1 MFEKRKRQQL
11 IEFLEKY
18 LEINNIPYNEKEILE
33 KFSEFDDY
41 YKPLELKCSLG
52 DMGYQEYTESYVFMK
67 KIELLTKMFDEYY
80 SLHSWAQGLKMY
92 LMTSNKKIVKES
104 GLTAGQEQL
113 ELTPTEILLNE
124 QVATKKLA
132 QLKIQQQSDE
142 IYKRR

>member
-18 LEINNIPYNEKEILE
+18 LEINNIPYNEKEIAE
-33 KFSEFDDY
+33 KISEFEDY
-41 YKPLELKCSLG
+41 YGPLEMKCSLG
-52 DMGYQEYTESYVFMK
+52 DLGYQEYTESYVFMK

-92 LMTSNKKIVKES
+92 LITSNRKIVKES
-104 GLTAGQEQL
+104 GLTVGQEKL

-132 QLKIQQQSDE
+132 QLKIKQQTDE